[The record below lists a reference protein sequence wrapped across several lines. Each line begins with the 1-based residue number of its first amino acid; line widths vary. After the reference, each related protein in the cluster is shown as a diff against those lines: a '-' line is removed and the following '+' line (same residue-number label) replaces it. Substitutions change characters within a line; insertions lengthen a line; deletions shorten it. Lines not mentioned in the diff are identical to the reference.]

1 MSGAVCCDTAAD
13 AAKPAWGYRLHQANS
28 ILRAGVRVGT
38 DRKSSPADFSAGAGF
53 GFRVL
58 RGSGEM
64 MFVLMRSPVFYLYLQ
79 VEPPFWRP
87 PVFVPFAI

>member
-28 ILRAGVRVGT
+28 ILRAGVRVGA